1 MKKEKMLN
9 VAVITQGV
17 SPIVRPIFDHEDVNV
32 CAIIESAPRKEPR
45 HPKLWR
51 FLRRVY
57 NPDNALDRFAHE
69 RDIPYFWLTR
79 HNQGAVSD
87 ALEALP
93 QKLDVII
100 VYSMAQL
107 LKPEI
112 FNMPHLGTLNLHTSV
127 LPLHRGANPLF
138 WMYYDMDKKGG
149 STLHFIDAGE
159 DTGNIVNHY
168 MRDVPL
174 GISSPD
180 FLRDIVAAGGV
191 AMIMDAIDTLLEQG
205 YLNAEKQ
212 SDIVLPRNIV
222 GAYSEGFSRRARR
235 LSPQEHRVVI
245 DWGVWPIERIYHLMR
260 GTELWLDVLPPLRG
274 IWRYERWSIQGYLK
288 HDDPQAANFVNA
300 EYGEPFKVD
309 GQWAAS
315 ARDGVILLSR
325 YWSLKRFLLG
335 VIRDMIRLILK

>member
-1 MKKEKMLN
+1 
-9 VAVITQGV
+9 
-17 SPIVRPIFDHEDVNV
+17 
-32 CAIIESAPRKEPR
+32 
-45 HPKLWR
+45 
-51 FLRRVY
+51 
-57 NPDNALDRFAHE
+57 
-69 RDIPYFWLTR
+69 
-79 HNQGAVSD
+79 
-87 ALEALP
+87 
-93 QKLDVII
+93 
-100 VYSMAQL
+100 
-107 LKPEI
+107 
-112 FNMPHLGTLNLHTSV
+112 
-127 LPLHRGANPLF
+127 
-138 WMYYDMDKKGG
+138 
-149 STLHFIDAGE
+149 
-159 DTGNIVNHY
+159 
-168 MRDVPL
+168 
-174 GISSPD
+174 
-180 FLRDIVAAGGV
+180 
-191 AMIMDAIDTLLEQG
+191 
-205 YLNAEKQ
+205 
-212 SDIVLPRNIV
+212 V